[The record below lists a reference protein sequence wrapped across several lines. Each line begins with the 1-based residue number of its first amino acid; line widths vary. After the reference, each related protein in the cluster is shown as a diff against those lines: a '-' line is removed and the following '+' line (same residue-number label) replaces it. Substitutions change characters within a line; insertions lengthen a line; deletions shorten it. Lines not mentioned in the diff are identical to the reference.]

1 MKKLIYIF
9 LLAIIGVSFS
19 GCTPMDD
26 IHEEIDAD
34 LNNNSVQGAIDYTLT
49 EDDYTAL
56 DLGYG
61 SFNSL
66 DDAKTMIPGLLTDVF
81 PILGS
86 GSLVSATFNLY
97 SPVVVEN
104 YTVTAAD
111 YSAIGLSNE
120 YFSSQGEIT
129 SFLKYQF
136 PQAKTGMY
144 ANLTYNTLADEIAYT
159 IDADGF
165 DIIGT
170 ELGDVYPEP
179 ASSASSYNN
188 FDRREGRDAYWSPE
202 MIVDAINAVLSE
214 NFDGITGQKYNVSYA
229 IYDGSAGTESTT
241 VQFDGNAYVAVG
253 GMSYQFGNADFALI
267 GTELGTAYPEPAASA
282 ANYNNFDRREGNAA
296 YWSQDMILEAIN
308 VILPVDFPAAAEG
321 DKFEV
326 SYAIYN
332 GAAGV
337 EITSVV
343 LTDGVYVLDTEAS
356 ISTIETTTTY
366 AYIANAWTMPY
377 ALTSED
383 YTEMGQSY
391 PNFSDRDEA
400 TYKIGVFLESLYPY
414 AEEGDYAAVTYDYYS
429 SGVTT
434 QYTNFVFEGGSWN
447 FVPSVIE
454 SSLQF
459 GNDGTTWIPDNTIK
473 YTLTN
478 ADYEYMADTLGADPA
493 YAGIV
498 ATLRDYHDYDS
509 SWTTEQILYSLFVL
523 AEHNFPSA
531 EIGQKYEMSYLV
543 YNNGLGEYTASIIL
557 TADGWAVQE

>member
-1 MKKLIYIF
+1 MKKFIIL
-9 LLAIIGVSFS
+9 LLAVVGTSLV
-19 GCTPMDD
+19 GCDPMDD
-26 IHEEIDAD
+26 IYSD
-34 LNNNSVQGAIDYTLT
+34 LEPQLSDSSVQGIVDYTLT
-49 EDDYTAL
+49 DDDYATL
-56 DLGYG
+56 DLSYG
-61 SFNSL
+61 SFNSI
-66 DDAKTMIPGLLTDVF
+66 DDAKELIPGLLSDVF
-81 PILGS
+81 PAFGK
-86 GSLVSATFNLY
+86 GSLVNATYALY
-97 SPVVVEN
+97 SPTVVED

-111 YSAIGLSNE
+111 YSAIGLSTD

-136 PQAKTGMY
+136 PLATQGTY
-144 ANLTYNTLADEIAYT
+144 ANLTYNTIADEIAYT

-165 DIIGT
+165 DVIGT
-170 ELGDVYPEP
+170 ELGDVYPDP

-202 MIVDAINAVLSE
+202 MIVDAINAVLSA
-214 NFDGITGQKYNVSYA
+214 NFDGVTGQKYNVSYA

-253 GMSYQFGNADFALI
+253 GMSYQLVNADFALI
-267 GTELGTAYPEPAASA
+267 GTELGTAYPDPASSA
-282 ANYNNFDRREGNAA
+282 ANFNNFDRREGNAA
-296 YWSQDMILEAIN
+296 YWSEDMILEAIN
-308 VILPVDFPAAAEG
+308 IILPVDFPTATEG
-321 DKFEV
+321 AKFNV
-326 SYAIYN
+326 SYAVYT

-366 AYIANAWTMPY
+366 AYIDNAWIMPY

-383 YTEMGQSY
+383 YTEMGQSF

-400 TYKIGVFLESLYPY
+400 TYKIGIFLESLYPY

-434 QYTNFVFEGGSWN
+434 QYTNFAFEGGSWN

-478 ADYEYMADTLGADPA
+478 ADYEYMAEVLAADPD
-493 YAGIV
+493 YSGIV
-498 ATLRDYHDYDS
+498 ATLENYHDYDA
-509 SWTTEQILYSLFVL
+509 SWSTEQILYSLFVL

-531 EIGQKYEMSYLV
+531 EIGQKYEMTYLV
-543 YNNGLGEYTASIIL
+543 YNGGLGQFTASIIL
-557 TADGWAVQE
+557 TADGWAAQE

>member
-1 MKKLIYIF
+1 MKKFIIL
-9 LLAIIGVSFS
+9 LLAVVGTSLV
-19 GCTPMDD
+19 GCDPMDD
-26 IHEEIDAD
+26 IYSD
-34 LNNNSVQGAIDYTLT
+34 LEPQLSDSSVQGIVDYTLT
-49 EDDYTAL
+49 DDDYATL
-56 DLGYG
+56 DLSYG
-61 SFNSL
+61 SFNSI
-66 DDAKTMIPGLLTDVF
+66 DDAKELIPGLLSDVF
-81 PILGS
+81 PAFGK
-86 GSLVSATFNLY
+86 GSLVNATYALY
-97 SPVVVEN
+97 SPTVVED

-111 YSAIGLSNE
+111 YSAIGLSTD

-136 PQAKTGMY
+136 PLATQGTY
-144 ANLTYNTLADEIAYT
+144 ANLTYNTIADEIAYT

-165 DIIGT
+165 DVIGT
-170 ELGDVYPEP
+170 ELGDVYPDP

-202 MIVDAINAVLSE
+202 MIVDAINAVLSA
-214 NFDGITGQKYNVSYA
+214 NFDGVTGQKYNVSYA

-253 GMSYQFGNADFALI
+253 GMSYQLVNADFALI
-267 GTELGTAYPEPAASA
+267 GTELGTAYPDPASSA
-282 ANYNNFDRREGNAA
+282 ANFNNFDRREGNAA
-296 YWSQDMILEAIN
+296 YWSEDMILEAIN
-308 VILPVDFPAAAEG
+308 IILPVDFPAATEG
-321 DKFEV
+321 AKFNV
-326 SYAIYN
+326 SYAVYT

-366 AYIANAWTMPY
+366 AYIDNAWIMPY

-383 YTEMGQSY
+383 YTEMGQSF

-400 TYKIGVFLESLYPY
+400 TYKIGIFLESLYPY

-434 QYTNFVFEGGSWN
+434 QYTNFAFEGGSWN

-478 ADYEYMADTLGADPA
+478 ADYEYMAEVLAADPD
-493 YAGIV
+493 YSGIV
-498 ATLRDYHDYDS
+498 ATLENYHDYDA
-509 SWTTEQILYSLFVL
+509 SWSTEQILYSLFVL

-531 EIGQKYEMSYLV
+531 EIGQKYEMTYLV
-543 YNNGLGEYTASIIL
+543 YNGGLGQFTASIIL
-557 TADGWAVQE
+557 TADGWAAQE

>member
-1 MKKLIYIF
+1 MKKFIIL
-9 LLAIIGVSFS
+9 LLAVVGTSLV
-19 GCTPMDD
+19 GCDPMDD
-26 IHEEIDAD
+26 IYSD
-34 LNNNSVQGAIDYTLT
+34 LEPQLSDSSVQGIVDYTLT
-49 EDDYTAL
+49 DDDYATL
-56 DLGYG
+56 DLSYG
-61 SFNSL
+61 SFNSI
-66 DDAKTMIPGLLTDVF
+66 DDAKELIPGLLSDVF
-81 PILGS
+81 PAFGK
-86 GSLVSATFNLY
+86 GSLVNATYALY
-97 SPVVVEN
+97 SPTVVED

-111 YSAIGLSNE
+111 YSAIGLSTD

-136 PQAKTGMY
+136 PLATQGTY
-144 ANLTYNTLADEIAYT
+144 ANLTYNTIADEIAYT

-165 DIIGT
+165 DVIGT
-170 ELGDVYPEP
+170 ELGDVYPDP

-202 MIVDAINAVLSE
+202 MIVDAINAVLSA
-214 NFDGITGQKYNVSYA
+214 NFDGVTGQKYNVSYA
-229 IYDGSAGTESTT
+229 IYDGSAGIESTT

-253 GMSYQFGNADFALI
+253 GMSYQLVNADFALI
-267 GTELGTAYPEPAASA
+267 GTELGTAYPEPASSA
-282 ANYNNFDRREGNAA
+282 ANFNNFDRREGNAA
-296 YWSQDMILEAIN
+296 YWSEDMILEAIN
-308 VILPVDFPAAAEG
+308 IILPVDFPAATEG
-321 DKFEV
+321 AKFNI
-326 SYAIYN
+326 SYAVYT

-366 AYIANAWTMPY
+366 AYIDNAWIMPY

-383 YTEMGQSY
+383 YTEMGQSF

-400 TYKIGVFLESLYPY
+400 TYKIGIFLESLYPY

-434 QYTNFVFEGGSWN
+434 QYTNFAFEGGSWN

-478 ADYEYMADTLGADPA
+478 ADYEYMAEVLAADPD
-493 YAGIV
+493 YSGIV
-498 ATLRDYHDYDS
+498 ATLENYHDYDA
-509 SWTTEQILYSLFVL
+509 SWSTEQILYSLFVL

-531 EIGQKYEMSYLV
+531 EIGQKYEMTYLV
-543 YNNGLGEYTASIIL
+543 YNGGLGQFTASIIL
-557 TADGWAVQE
+557 TADGWAAQE